1 VGTGG
6 GACTVVSVPPLDTLI
21 ECLLTAVFAEGQIIF
36 GGMAPP
42 PAVGATVHFG
52 IMGGTDDF
60 REARGEA
67 TLVVTSAEFQDA
79 TFDID

>member
-1 VGTGG
+1 MGSHLSGIG
-6 GACTVVSVPPLDTLI
+6 SWIALP
-21 ECLLTAVFAEGQIIF
+21 LTAVFAEGQIIF

-42 PAVGATVHFG
+42 PAVGATAHFG

-67 TLVVTSAEFQDA
+67 TLVVTSAEFQDT
-79 TFDID
+79 TFAID